1 MGHHRQH
8 RPEHLQRGFYYEP
21 TAFVDCRSDMRLCQD
36 EVFGTFAADHQPRAV
51 L

>member
-1 MGHHRQH
+1 
-8 RPEHLQRGFYYEP
+8 PEHLQRGFYYEP
-21 TAFVDCRSDMRLCQD
+21 TAFVDCRSDMRLCQE